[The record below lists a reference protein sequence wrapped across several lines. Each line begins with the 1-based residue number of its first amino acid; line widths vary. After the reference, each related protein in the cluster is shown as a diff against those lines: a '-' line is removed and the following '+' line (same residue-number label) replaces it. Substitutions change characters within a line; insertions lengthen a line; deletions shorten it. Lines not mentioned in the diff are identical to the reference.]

1 MIAAVTT
8 TYNEADIIGLVVDHL
23 YRQGVDRIY
32 AADASDDPTSGI
44 LADRGVIVVED
55 PEPYHYQPRW
65 IEHLSRMAG
74 ADGADWVIPFD
85 ADEFWCGTH
94 GRTIRDALATVPTNA
109 TKILATMW
117 AHHDV
122 ENREVAPKPLPKV
135 AFRAAGLV
143 RVHEG
148 NHDADLPGRVARDV
162 LEVREIQYRGFD
174 HFCRKAAE
182 RNRTI
187 DPALGDQYG
196 AHHKRLAGL
205 DVEALRDVYDRMM
218 SVGCVRD
225 PIPGCRPDDL
235 RIT

>member
-32 AADASDDPTSGI
+32 AADASDDPTSDI
-44 LADRGVIVVED
+44 LADRGVTVVED

-65 IEHLSRMAG
+65 IEHLARMAG

-85 ADEFWCGTH
+85 ADEFWCGTDQRSIAQAI
-94 GRTIRDALATVPTNA
+94 GQLPGDV
-109 TKILATMW
+109 TKIVAAVW
-117 AHHDV
+117 AYQDL
-122 ENREVAPKPLPKV
+122 ERRETTPRLLPKV
-135 AFRAAGLV
+135 AFRPEGLV

-162 LEVREIQYRGFD
+162 LEVREVQYRGFE

-187 DPALGDQYG
+187 DPALGYQHG
-196 AHHKRLAGL
+196 THHRRLEGMTVDELRAEY
-205 DVEALRDVYDRMM
+205 EALTSRE
-218 SVGCVRD
+218 SVVD
-225 PIPGCRPDDL
+225 PIPGCDPDAL